1 MVMKRNI
8 MQVMPLL
15 MAVAFTACTNESE
28 EPTVQNKTIVL
39 TAGISSDAG
48 SRTLLGDD
56 SGTQTEIYWSDDTS
70 DKFCFNINAY
80 DYVFTKAENTTNSIS
95 AEFVCNIGNKPVP
108 TFTVGTT
115 YTAKYPSKTIPSYA
129 SQAGTKEALKDYHY
143 MEASFTATEG
153 MTWENVPALSFDT
166 KAAIVKLT
174 LKHDDFKGKSV
185 TSVSLKTRTIPVVM
199 ATNTFTGDETDGSIV
214 AYFAVPSDDFVMSGI
229 TIHAACQGVEYSAS
243 LGDKTL
249 AAGKLYRVN
258 KTMSKATSMERTAE
272 EAVKG
277 DFAMADGTFISQY
290 ATLTDEQKDNVKG
303 IVFWTTHES
312 DPDNA
317 NSAKLSDDKIMSAEN
332 PDCTHGLI
340 VSLQDIATN
349 AVWQGRSQEL
359 TDLLYGYYDMECVYK
374 NFQNTNL
381 FSPENKSDYADV
393 NWDLGDEKY
402 KNMILGYNNTKVYEA
417 YNAYCTEKDKS
428 AYMVKLIDVLNT
440 WKNSNPKIEGTTG
453 WYLPSIKELYIL
465 CNEDYLGAVPA
476 STKTKTVVNA
486 SLVAAGGS
494 KFYESNSSSDYPYW
508 SSTETSA
515 TTTTQVGY
523 SALKLS
529 FYKGNSFRA
538 NKSGSGR
545 VRAVCAF

>member
-1 MVMKRNI
+1 MKRTI
-8 MQVMPLL
+8 IGMMVLL
-15 MAVAFTACTNESE
+15 MAVAFTACTNESDE
-28 EPTVQNKTIVL
+28 LTVQNKTIVL

-48 SRTLLGDD
+48 SRTLLGNE

-70 DKFCFNINAY
+70 DAFSFKINSYTYDFN
-80 DYVFTKAENTTNSIS
+80 KAENTTNATS
-95 AEFVCNIGNKPVP
+95 AKFVCDIGRKPVP

-115 YTAKYPSKTIPSYA
+115 YTAKYPKTTISSYA
-129 SQAGTKEALKDYHY
+129 SQAGTKEALKNHHY

-153 MTWENVPALSFDT
+153 MTWDDVSSLSFDT
-166 KAAIVKLT
+166 KVAIVKLT

-185 TSVSLKTRTIPVVM
+185 INVSIKERTVPVVM
-199 ATNTFTGDETDGSIV
+199 ATNTFTGDATDGSIV
-214 AYFAVPSDDFVMSGI
+214 AYFAIPSDDFAMSSI
-229 TIHAACQGVEYSAS
+229 TIHAACEGVEYTAA
-243 LGDKTL
+243 LGNKTL

-258 KTMSKATSMERTAE
+258 KTMTKVTSMIKTAE
-272 EAVKG
+272 QAVKG
-277 DFAMADGTFISQY
+277 DFALADGTFISQY

-303 IVFWTTHES
+303 VVFWTTHEI

-317 NSAKLSDDKIMSAEN
+317 NSAKLSDDKIMAAEH
-332 PDCTHGLI
+332 PECTHGLI
-340 VSLQDIATN
+340 VALQDIATN
-349 AVWQGRSQEL
+349 TVWQGRTAKYNGISN
-359 TDLLYGYYDMECVYK
+359 YYDMESVYK

-393 NWDLGDEKY
+393 NWDLGAAKY
-402 KNMILGYNNTKVYEA
+402 KYMILGYNNTKVYEA
-417 YNAYCTEKDKS
+417 YNTYCTEKGKS
-428 AYMVKLIDVLNT
+428 EYVVKLIDVLNT
-440 WKNSNPKIEGTTG
+440 WKESNPKIEGTTG

-465 CNEDYLGAVPA
+465 CNEDYWGAVPA

-486 SLVAAGGS
+486 SLLAAGGS

-529 FYKGNSFRA
+529 FYKGNSYRA
-538 NKSGSGR
+538 YKSVSGR